1 MIRSISVPALFL
13 ALLCTSPA
21 GAAGVETIETRCCT
35 IESAEGDRTAR
46 FLAGWADALVE
57 RVSAQLGIE
66 PRERMRV
73 AIASD
78 RRGFLA
84 AQPAGGRVPDWAAGI
99 AWPAQNLIVL
109 LKNAGGDILQT
120 FEHEVC
126 HILLGQA
133 FGPDHRVPLWLEE
146 GLAVMIAGQWS
157 LQRMSTMSMA
167 VLTGRVLP
175 MDELVRGFPADAAR
189 AEIAYC
195 QSFYFIAFLKSRYG
209 GDGFRKFIE
218 HYSRGR
224 DFEQALWQSFYLRWD
239 EIEGMWRDY
248 LKVRF
253 GWLPLLSST
262 GTLWFCAS
270 LLFVWGY
277 IRKKRSVR
285 ERLRQWELDEGLTQ
299 DEGIDEPR
307 H

>member
-1 MIRSISVPALFL
+1 MIRSIVPALVL
-13 ALLCTSPA
+13 VLLCAFPA
-21 GAAGVETIETRCCT
+21 GAAALDAIETRFCT

-46 FLAGWADALVE
+46 FLAGQADALVE
-57 RVSAQLGIE
+57 RVSTQLGIE
-66 PRERMRV
+66 PRGRLRII
-73 AIASD
+73 IASD
-78 RRGFLA
+78 KERFHAVQPEGA
-84 AQPAGGRVPDWAAGI
+84 AVPEWAAGI
-99 AWPAQNLIVL
+99 AWPGRNLIVL
-109 LKNAGGDILQT
+109 RKNAGGDILQT

-133 FGPDHRVPLWLEE
+133 FGPDHRVPRWLEE
-146 GLAVMIAGQWS
+146 GLAIMIAGQWS

-175 MDELVRGFPADAAR
+175 MDALARGFPADAER

-195 QSFYFIAFLKSRYG
+195 QSFYFISFLKNRF
-209 GDGFRKFIE
+209 GDDDFRTFLRQYAA
-218 HYSRGR
+218 HR
-224 DFEQALWQSFYLRWD
+224 DFEQALWKSYYLRWD
-239 EIEGMWRDY
+239 ELEGMWLDF

-270 LLFVWGY
+270 LVFVWAY
-277 IRKKRSVR
+277 IRKKRAAR
-285 ERLRQWELDEGLTQ
+285 EKLRQWEREETGSFDGT
-299 DEGIDEPR
+299 GGPMTF

>member
-1 MIRSISVPALFL
+1 MIRFIILSFFSSMLFL
-13 ALLCTSPA
+13 ATA
-21 GAAGVETIETRCCT
+21 AAAGPEKIETRCCT

-46 FLAGWADALVE
+46 FLAGQADALVE

-66 PRERMRV
+66 PGGRMRV
-73 AIASD
+73 VIASD

-84 AQPAGGRVPDWAAGI
+84 VQPENSRVPEWAAGI
-99 AWPAQNLIVL
+99 AWPGQNLIVL

-126 HILLGQA
+126 HILLAQA
-133 FGPDHRVPLWLEE
+133 FGPGHSVPRWLEE

-175 MDELVRGFPADAAR
+175 MDALARGFPADAAR

-195 QSFYFIAFLKSRYG
+195 QSFYFISFLKNRFGEQDFRAFLG
-209 GDGFRKFIE
+209 A
-218 HYSRGR
+218 YSRCR
-224 DFEQALWQSFYLRWD
+224 DFEQALWKAYYLRWD
-239 EIEGMWRDY
+239 EIEGMWLDF

-277 IRKKRSVR
+277 IKKKRAAR
-285 ERLRQWELDEGLTQ
+285 EKLRQWDLEETGTNENTTLQ
-299 DEGIDEPR
+299 
-307 H
+307 